1 MTPNG
6 ASDIVWTSQKCELN
20 SLADQTYVVLAMRC
34 WLYFNGT
41 NRRANYLRITS
52 QLYFTLTMGDKP
64 AFQAPCWYYPSGGG
78 VWGFDAVTSIF
89 NLGDPTHES
98 ILKLA
103 RPIMVPVRQNFA
115 VEAQFFTVGA
125 TNALTL
131 LNAGA
136 TDDEKVIMFDRKVRD
151 RLAA

>member
-1 MTPNG
+1 
-6 ASDIVWTSQKCELN
+6 LN

-131 LNAGA
+131 LNTGA